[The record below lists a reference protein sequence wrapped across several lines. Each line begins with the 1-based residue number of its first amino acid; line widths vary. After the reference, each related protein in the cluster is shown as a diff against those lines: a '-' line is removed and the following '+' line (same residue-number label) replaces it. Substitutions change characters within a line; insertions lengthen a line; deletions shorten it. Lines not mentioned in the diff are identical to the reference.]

1 MSEGKMWGMINTRSL
16 KNITQQELA
25 KLVGEDQAEIS
36 KIENKVS
43 NPTRK
48 RLEKIADALG
58 VTVKD
63 LY

>member
-1 MSEGKMWGMINTRSL
+1 MKENKMYGMIEIRKSKGL
-16 KNITQQELA
+16 SQIELA
-25 KLVGEDQAEIS
+25 ELTGEDQAEIS

-58 VTVKD
+58 VSVKE